1 VEDVMPRTLPLFAAC
16 ALTLLLGLPGHS
28 QDPPSLGDLARQ
40 AQKDKSNAPARKVI
54 TNEDLPSGSVLGS
67 SGSGSIL
74 GGSLNAGLGPATT
87 SSKPGAAASPLQ
99 SLDRMEATMNRI
111 DSLDRA
117 TLVKNVLRGAD
128 SDFPGRAKW
137 EERLIAAKQVY
148 VSRGRDLVDR
158 GKQLLASSD
167 SLKGNHD
174 SNDPRVKQVG
184 EQLKEL
190 VRDAVRADAA
200 FQAVMLE
207 GRDLASQAPSH

>member
-1 VEDVMPRTLPLFAAC
+1 LFAAC

-28 QDPPSLGDLARQ
+28 QDSPSLGDLARQ

-67 SGSGSIL
+67 SGSGSGL
-74 GGSLNAGLGPATT
+74 GGSLNAGLGPATP
-87 SSKPGAAASPLQ
+87 SGKPGAAASPLQ
-99 SLDRMEATMNRI
+99 SLDRMEATMNQI

-117 TLVKNVLRGAD
+117 SLVKNVLQGAN

-137 EERLIAAKQVY
+137 EERLYAAKLDY
-148 VSRGRDLVDR
+148 VSQGHSLVQR

-167 SLKGNHD
+167 SLHGNRD
-174 SNDPRVKQVG
+174 PNDPRVKELD
-184 EQLKEL
+184 EQLKDL
-190 VRDAVRADAA
+190 VRDAVRADAT

-207 GRDLASQAPSH
+207 GRDLAGQASPH

>member
-1 VEDVMPRTLPLFAAC
+1 MPRILPLFAAC

-28 QDPPSLGDLARQ
+28 QDSPSLGDLARQ

-67 SGSGSIL
+67 SGSGSGL
-74 GGSLNAGLGPATT
+74 GGSLNAGLGPATP
-87 SSKPGAAASPLQ
+87 SGKPGAAASPLQ
-99 SLDRMEATMNRI
+99 SLDRMEATMNQI

-117 TLVKNVLRGAD
+117 SLVKNVLQGAS

-137 EERLIAAKQVY
+137 EERLYAAKLDY
-148 VSRGRDLVDR
+148 VSQGHSLVQR

-167 SLKGNHD
+167 SLHGNRDPHH
-174 SNDPRVKQVG
+174 PRVKELD
-184 EQLKEL
+184 EQLKDL
-190 VRDAVRADAA
+190 VRDAVRADAT

-207 GRDLASQAPSH
+207 GRDLAGQASPH